1 MSRTAR
7 QIVDGERFPL
17 ALFLRATLAKLLLL
31 AFRVRIL
38 GAENVPSG
46 GAVLAGNH
54 VSYMDPILL
63 WCAAPRRCR
72 FMSKSELWQS
82 GPTAWGLPRLWSFP
96 VDRGE
101 ADRAAIQTAT
111 RFLAAGEL
119 VGMFP
124 EGTRAGVDGSRAEAQ
139 GGVSFIAMR
148 AGVPIVPVAFVGTE
162 KVWPRGKR
170 FPRLAPVTI
179 AYGEPL
185 HSEEV
190 LPDARRKERVA
201 AVTSELMRRI
211 DALVESA
218 KGEGR

>member
-7 QIVDGERFPL
+7 EIVQGEHFPL
-17 ALFLRATLAKLLLL
+17 AVFVRATLAKVLLL

-38 GAENVPSG
+38 GEENVPAG

-54 VSYMDPILL
+54 VSYLDPALL
-63 WCAAPRRCR
+63 WCAAPRRCH
-72 FMSKSELWQS
+72 FMSKSELWES

-101 ADRAAIQTAT
+101 ADRGAIQTAT
-111 RFLAAGEL
+111 AFLAAGEL
-119 VGMFP
+119 VGIFP

-148 AGVPIVPVAFVGTE
+148 AGVPIVPVAFVGTD
-162 KVWPRGKR
+162 KAWPRGQR
-170 FPRLAPVTI
+170 FPRLVRVTI

-185 HSEEV
+185 NPGDV
-190 LPDARRKERVA
+190 LPDAGRKERVA

-211 DALVESA
+211 DDLLETA